1 MGRYHAVLGRGL
13 VAGAMVIHAACA
25 GAQPRAEEFPRKP
38 VRLVVPSAPGGGTD
52 IVARVLAQKLAP
64 GWGQAVVVDNVS
76 GGATTIGT
84 NTVARAPADG
94 HTLLMTGV
102 NFVFVPLVQPKLPY
116 DIAADFEPVLLVCS
130 LASAI
135 VVHPSMPVRSVRE
148 LVALAR
154 ARPGEIRYG
163 SGGSGTVIHFS
174 TELLRLA
181 AGIRLLH
188 VPYKGAGPATTSVL
202 GGETQMLVTT
212 LAAVQ
217 PHIASGRLRPLA
229 TTGAVRAK
237 AAPELPTAVEAGL
250 PGYVFENWYGLWA
263 PARTPRGVVTAINEA
278 FNRALTAPDV
288 SERFTAPG
296 IEPVGGS
303 PERFAAKLQS
313 EMKRWASVAREA
325 GIRAD

>member
-1 MGRYHAVLGRGL
+1 MEPQRALLGRGL
-13 VAGAMVIHAACA
+13 VACALLVHAACV
-25 GAQPRAEEFPRKP
+25 GAQVRADDFPRKA

-52 IVARVLAQKLAP
+52 IVARVLAQKVAQ
-64 GWGQAVVVDNVS
+64 GWGQTVVVDNVS

-84 NTVARAPADG
+84 NTVARAAPDG
-94 HTLLMTGV
+94 HTLLMTAV
-102 NFVFVPLVQPKLPY
+102 NFVFLPLVQPKLPY

-135 VVHPSMPVRSVRE
+135 VVHPSMPVRSVRD

-181 AGIRLLH
+181 AGIQLLH

-217 PHIASGRLRPLA
+217 PHVVSGRLRALA
-229 TTGAVRAK
+229 TTGAARAK
-237 AAPELPTAVEAGL
+237 SAPELPTAAEAGL

-263 PARTPRGVVTAINEA
+263 PARTPRGVVTTINVA
-278 FNRALTAPDV
+278 FDRALSAPDV
-288 SERFTAPG
+288 NERFTAPG
-296 IEPVGGS
+296 IEPIGGS
-303 PERFAAKLQS
+303 PERFAAKLQA
-313 EMKRWASVAREA
+313 ETKRWASVAREA